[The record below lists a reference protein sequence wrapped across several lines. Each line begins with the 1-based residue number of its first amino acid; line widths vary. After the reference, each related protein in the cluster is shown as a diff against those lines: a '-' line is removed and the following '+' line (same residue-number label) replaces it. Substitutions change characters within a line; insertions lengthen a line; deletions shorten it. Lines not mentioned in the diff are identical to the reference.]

1 MPLVIRGKKKTKN
14 SPAGGTRRY
23 ADKKSQFW
31 DRYELT
37 SVKKRGNDYFINKT
51 KIDICVYCKNT
62 KGKCKKTGRKAFAF
76 AYYGIKEKSASWLFE
91 TYRTRFG
98 IESSYR
104 QSHQCRIRTSTK
116 SALLRLFYF
125 ALSMFLRNLWISFER
140 EVILGGTVDK
150 QKTSRYYGFDDF
162 RNEIQKKDAKFSP
175 ILRNNK

>member
-1 MPLVIRGKKKTKN
+1 MPLVIRGKKKTKS

-23 ADKKSQFW
+23 ADSNSQFW

-37 SVKKRGNDYFINKT
+37 SVKKIDNDYFIKKT
-51 KIDICVYCKNT
+51 KVDICVYCKNT
-62 KGKCKKTGRKAFAF
+62 KSQCKQDATPLCMVT
-76 AYYGIKEKSASWLFE
+76 YGIKDKSASWFFE

-125 ALSMFLRNLWISFER
+125 
-140 EVILGGTVDK
+140 
-150 QKTSRYYGFDDF
+150 
-162 RNEIQKKDAKFSP
+162 
-175 ILRNNK
+175 ILR